1 MRSRCETGG
10 LTIVALL
17 LCAQARAQDPASS
30 KSPDETIFRSD
41 TRLVELHATVTDKA
55 GALLTDLP
63 QSAFQLFEND
73 TPQEIKV
80 FRREDVPVSLGL
92 IVDNSAS
99 MGDKRD
105 KVASAAL
112 ALVRA
117 SNPNDE
123 VFIMKFSDRPSLARD
138 FTRNIQELESGLK
151 KIDPSGTTAMRDAL
165 MIGIEHLK
173 HGAVNDKKVLLV
185 VTDGNDNSSFETLDH
200 LLQSARQSGILIYGI
215 GLLSAEEPREAARA
229 KKALDTLTVA
239 TGGEVFYP
247 KDLAEVDEIAHHVA
261 HDLRNQYIL
270 AYNPSDQRQDG
281 SFRRI
286 RVTVREPAGAIV
298 KTRSGYYAG
307 APAR

>member
-1 MRSRCETGG
+1 MRG
-10 LTIVALL
+10 LTVVALL
-17 LCAQARAQDPASS
+17 LCIQAQAQDPGSAKASG
-30 KSPDETIFRSD
+30 EAVFRSD
-41 TRLVELHATVTDKA
+41 TRLVELHATVTDKS
-55 GALLTDLP
+55 GLLLTDLP
-63 QSAFQLFEND
+63 QSAFQIFENAV
-73 TPQEIKV
+73 PQEIRI

-92 IVDNSAS
+92 IIDNSAS
-99 MGDKRD
+99 MADKRD
-105 KVASAAL
+105 KLASAAL

-165 MIGIEHLK
+165 TIGIEHLK

-200 LLQSARQSGILIYGI
+200 LLQSAQQSGVLIYGI
-215 GLLSAEEPREAARA
+215 GLLSEEEPREAARA
-229 KKALDTLTVA
+229 KKALDTLTIA

-247 KDLAEVDEIAHHVA
+247 KDLAEVDDIAHHVA

-270 AYNPSDQRQDG
+270 AYNPADQRQDG
-281 SFRRI
+281 AFRRI
-286 RVTVREPAGAIV
+286 RVTVKSPAGALV
-298 KTRSGYYAG
+298 KTRSGYYAA
-307 APAR
+307 APTSAPQ